1 MNRSQISLK
10 TEEVLTLNIH
20 VSKLL
25 QKMEEEL
32 DKAKKSDTDKEL
44 REKLVVIK
52 SLCEVILDEKSISL
66 NIPSPNSN
74 EINQAELQKMMGNLS
89 TAVKQQPTI
98 SSTPYKESDANGDS
112 LFDF

>member
-1 MNRSQISLK
+1 M
-10 TEEVLTLNIH
+10 NIH

-32 DKAKKSDTDKEL
+32 DKAKKSDTDKEW

-52 SLCEVILDEKSISL
+52 SLCEVILDEKSSSL
-66 NIPSPNSN
+66 NILSPTSN
-74 EINQAELQKMMGNLS
+74 EINQAELQKMMGNIP
-89 TAVKQQPTI
+89 TIVKQQPI
-98 SSTPYKESDANGDS
+98 LSSSPYKEKDANGDS

>member
-1 MNRSQISLK
+1 M
-10 TEEVLTLNIH
+10 NIH

-66 NIPSPNSN
+66 NIPSPHSN